1 MAVCTYTYQDSH
13 APCGHPATGDSGLC
27 LWHNPVV
34 SKSDPYVRDLLTQAD
49 ATGQA
54 DLSEFHLVG
63 LQWPGA
69 LLPLRKLTRVD
80 LRDAHLDGADLSGCE
95 LSHAVLR
102 RTSLKRADLR
112 GARLIG
118 ADLSGTNFTD
128 ADLRDADLSG
138 AQLTGTVLNGCDLR
152 GANLAGAKVVDF
164 RWNRRTRFA
173 GVKGLEANRTV
184 SSGDQDPTQAFPAP
198 LALCGAITGDISA
211 LEDPDPELCR
221 THLYAP
227 AVQSVVM
234 PAVAAVPVA
243 EELRVARGSRSS
255 SGSGWRWATAAAILL
270 AVGGVGVGVWGWSQQ
285 SSTSVAEALQP
296 TENLKQEL
304 ANLQRQ
310 HEADLAQIQTIQGQ
324 LRGTAGQGSSLKQE
338 VALRQAEADALR
350 TTLRASESDLL
361 RLQGVDDRATILNQ
375 KVEELTSLN
384 AELARET
391 GRQGQVGRILAIG
404 VGRLKTE
411 NQTLAADRDQQNI
424 DRRHLA
430 ELESEAAHLRESVAA
445 FTTERAD
452 LLARNAKLSGDL
464 LVASRDIERYL
475 TRVNA
480 SHLQDYLTDDQSRVP
495 LLTVARGKPV
505 ALSGDYLV
513 TLRVDQGQQSGTV
526 LAQVVVQRPPSATN
540 PDVTVVLYDENQ
552 QPLRR
557 LAYSFPHVDANKPF
571 VSSSTEVACDRFPAF
586 ARVMIAPGLDGLS
599 AKR

>member
-49 ATGQA
+49 AAGQA

-69 LLPLRKLTRVD
+69 SLPLRKLTRVD
-80 LRDAHLDGADLSGCE
+80 FRDAHLDGADLSGCE

-112 GARLIG
+112 GARLVG
-118 ADLSGTNFTD
+118 ADLSGTNLTD

-138 AQLTGTVLNGCDLR
+138 AQLAGTVLNGCDLR

-173 GVKGLEANRTV
+173 GVKGLDADRTI
-184 SSGDQDPTQAFPAP
+184 SSGDEDPTQAFPAP
-198 LALCGAITGDISA
+198 LALCSAITGDISA

-227 AVQSVVM
+227 AVQSVIM
-234 PAVAAVPVA
+234 SAVTAIP
-243 EELRVARGSRSS
+243 EPELRSAPSRN
-255 SGSGWRWATAAAILL
+255 WRWATAASIVL
-270 AVGGVGVGVWGWSQQ
+270 AVGGVGFSVWGWSQPA
-285 SSTSVAEALQP
+285 STHATVAIQP

-310 HEADLAQIQTIQGQ
+310 HEADLAQIQTIQEQ
-324 LRGTAGQGSSLKQE
+324 FRGTAGQGSSLKQE

-350 TTLRASESDLL
+350 SALRASESDLL
-361 RLQGVDDRATILNQ
+361 RMQGVDDRATLLSQ
-375 KVEELTSLN
+375 KVDELTSLN

-391 GRQGQVGRILAIG
+391 GRQGQVGRILALG

-411 NQTLAADRDQQNI
+411 NQALAADRDQQQI

-430 ELESEAAHLRESVAA
+430 DVESEVARLRESVAA
-445 FTTERAD
+445 FTSERTD

-464 LVASRDIERYL
+464 FVASRDIERYL
-475 TRVNA
+475 NRVNA
-480 SHLQDYLTDDQSRVP
+480 SHLQDYLTDDQSRIP
-495 LLTVARGKPV
+495 LLTVARGKPI

-513 TLRVDQGQQSGTV
+513 TLRVDQGQQPGTV
-526 LAQVVVQRPPSATN
+526 LTHVVVQRPPSATN

-571 VSSSTEVACDRFPAF
+571 VSSTTEVACERFPAF

>member
-1 MAVCTYTYQDSH
+1 MAACTYTYQDSH

-49 ATGQA
+49 AAGQA

-63 LQWPGA
+63 LQWPEA

-80 LRDAHLDGADLSGCE
+80 FRDAHLDGADFSGCE

-138 AQLTGTVLNGCDLR
+138 AHLSGTVLNGCDLR

-173 GVKGLEANRTV
+173 GVKGLEADRTV
-184 SSGDQDPTQAFPAP
+184 SSGDEDPTQAFPAP
-198 LALCGAITGDISA
+198 LALCGAIAGDISA
-211 LEDPDPELCR
+211 LEDPEPELCR

-234 PAVAAVPVA
+234 PAVTAVPVP
-243 EELRVARGSRSS
+243 ELRIAPSSR
-255 SGSGWRWATAAAILL
+255 WRLATAAAIVF
-270 AVGGVGVGVWGWSQQ
+270 AVGGVGFGVWGWSQQ
-285 SSTSVAEALQP
+285 GSANAAVAMVP
-296 TENLKQEL
+296 TENIKQEL

-350 TTLRASESDLL
+350 FTLRASESDLL
-361 RLQGVDDRATILNQ
+361 RLQGVDDRATILSQ
-375 KVEELTSLN
+375 KVDELTSLN

-391 GRQGQVGRILAIG
+391 GRQAQVGRILAIG

-430 ELESEAAHLRESVAA
+430 ELESEAVRLRESVAA

-475 TRVNA
+475 ARVNA

-513 TLRVDQGQQSGTV
+513 TLRVDQGQQPGTV
-526 LAQVVVQRPPSATN
+526 LAQVVVQRPSSATN

>member
-49 ATGQA
+49 AAGQA

-69 LLPLRKLTRVD
+69 SLPLRKLTRVD
-80 LRDAHLDGADLSGCE
+80 FRDAHLDGADLSGCE

-112 GARLIG
+112 GARLVG
-118 ADLSGTNFTD
+118 ADLSGTNLTD

-138 AQLTGTVLNGCDLR
+138 AQLAGTVLNGCDLR

-164 RWNRRTRFA
+164 SWNRRTRFA
-173 GVKGLEANRTV
+173 GVKGLDADRTI
-184 SSGDQDPTQAFPAP
+184 SSGDEDPTQAFPAP
-198 LALCGAITGDISA
+198 LALCGVITGDISA

-227 AVQSVVM
+227 AVQSVIM
-234 PAVAAVPVA
+234 PAVTAIPVP
-243 EELRVARGSRSS
+243 ELRSAPSRN
-255 SGSGWRWATAAAILL
+255 WRWATAASIVL
-270 AVGGVGVGVWGWSQQ
+270 AVGGVGFGVWGWSQPA
-285 SSTSVAEALQP
+285 STHATVAIQP

-310 HEADLAQIQTIQGQ
+310 HEADLAQIQTIQEQ

-350 TTLRASESDLL
+350 SALRASESDLL
-361 RLQGVDDRATILNQ
+361 RMQGVDDRATLLSQ
-375 KVEELTSLN
+375 KVDELTSLN

-391 GRQGQVGRILAIG
+391 GRQGQVGRILALG

-411 NQTLAADRDQQNI
+411 NQVLAADRDQQQI

-430 ELESEAAHLRESVAA
+430 DIESEVARLRESVAA
-445 FTTERAD
+445 FTSERTD

-464 LVASRDIERYL
+464 FVASRDIERYL
-475 TRVNA
+475 NRVNA
-480 SHLQDYLTDDQSRVP
+480 SHLQDYLTDDQSRIP
-495 LLTVARGKPV
+495 LLTVARGKPI

-513 TLRVDQGQQSGTV
+513 TLRVDQGQQPGTV
-526 LAQVVVQRPPSATN
+526 LTHVVVQRPPSATN

-571 VSSSTEVACDRFPAF
+571 VSSTTEVACERFPAF

>member
-27 LWHNPVV
+27 LWHNPLV

-49 ATGQA
+49 AAGQA

-69 LLPLRKLTRVD
+69 SLPLRKLTRVD
-80 LRDAHLDGADLSGCE
+80 FRDAHLDGADLSGCE

-102 RTSLKRADLR
+102 RTSFKRADLR
-112 GARLIG
+112 GARLVG
-118 ADLSGTNFTD
+118 ADLSGTNLTD

-138 AQLTGTVLNGCDLR
+138 AQLAGTVLNGCDLR

-164 RWNRRTRFA
+164 SWNRRTRFA
-173 GVKGLEANRTV
+173 GVKGLDADRTI
-184 SSGDQDPTQAFPAP
+184 SSGDEDPTQAFPAP
-198 LALCGAITGDISA
+198 LALCSAITGDISA

-227 AVQSVVM
+227 AVQSVIM
-234 PAVAAVPVA
+234 PAVTAIPVP
-243 EELRVARGSRSS
+243 ELRSAPSRN
-255 SGSGWRWATAAAILL
+255 WRWATAASIVL
-270 AVGGVGVGVWGWSQQ
+270 AVGGVGFGVWGWSQPA
-285 SSTSVAEALQP
+285 STRATVAIQP

-310 HEADLAQIQTIQGQ
+310 HEADLAQIQTIQEQ

-350 TTLRASESDLL
+350 SALRASESDLL
-361 RLQGVDDRATILNQ
+361 RMQGVDDRATLLSHL
-375 KVEELTSLN
+375 VDELTSLN

-391 GRQGQVGRILAIG
+391 GRQGQVGRILALG

-411 NQTLAADRDQQNI
+411 NQALAADRDQQQI

-430 ELESEAAHLRESVAA
+430 DVESEVARLRESVAA
-445 FTTERAD
+445 FTSERTD

-464 LVASRDIERYL
+464 FVASRDIERYL
-475 TRVNA
+475 NRVNA
-480 SHLQDYLTDDQSRVP
+480 SHLQDYLTDDQSRIP
-495 LLTVARGKPV
+495 LLTVARGKPI

-513 TLRVDQGQQSGTV
+513 TLRVDQGQQPGTV
-526 LAQVVVQRPPSATN
+526 LTHVVVQRPPSATN

-571 VSSSTEVACDRFPAF
+571 VSSTTEVACERFPAF

>member
-13 APCGHPATGDSGLC
+13 TPCGHPAAGDSGLC

-49 ATGQA
+49 AAGQA

-63 LQWPGA
+63 LQWPDA
-69 LLPLRKLTRVD
+69 SLPLRKLTRVD

-112 GARLIG
+112 GARLVG

-138 AQLTGTVLNGCDLR
+138 AQLAGTVLNGCDLR

-173 GVKGLEANRTV
+173 GVKGLEADRTV
-184 SSGDQDPTQAFPAP
+184 SRGDEDPTQSFPAP
-198 LALCGAITGDISA
+198 LALCGAMTGDISA

-227 AVQSVVM
+227 AVQSMVSSGS
-234 PAVAAVPVA
+234 AVAPVS
-243 EELRVARGSRSS
+243 ELRVTLFSR
-255 SGSGWRWATAAAILL
+255 WRWAIAAAIVL

-285 SSTSVAEALQP
+285 ASANVAVAIQP
-296 TENLKQEL
+296 SENLKQEL

-310 HEADLAQIQTIQGQ
+310 HEADLAQIQTVQGQ

-338 VALRQAEADALR
+338 LALRQAEADALR
-350 TTLRASESDLL
+350 TALRASESDLL
-361 RLQGVDDRATILNQ
+361 RLQEVDDRATLLSQ
-375 KVEELTSLN
+375 KVDELTSLN

-411 NQTLAADRDQQNI
+411 NQALATDRDQQQI

-430 ELESEAAHLRESVAA
+430 DVESEVARLRESVAA
-445 FTTERAD
+445 FTAERTD

-464 LVASRDIERYL
+464 FVASRDIERYL
-475 TRVNA
+475 NRVNA
-480 SHLQDYLTDDQSRVP
+480 SHLQDYLTDDQSRIP
-495 LLTVARGKPV
+495 LLPVVRGKPI

-513 TLRVDQGQQSGTV
+513 TLRVDQGQQPGTV
-526 LAQVVVQRPPSATN
+526 LTYVVVQRPPSATN

-571 VSSSTEVACDRFPAF
+571 VSSTTEVACERFPAF

>member
-1 MAVCTYTYQDSH
+1 MAACTYTYQDSH
-13 APCGHPATGDSGLC
+13 AACTHPATGDSGLC

-49 ATGQA
+49 AAGQA

-63 LQWPGA
+63 LQWPEA

-80 LRDAHLDGADLSGCE
+80 FRDAHLDGADFSGCE

-138 AQLTGTVLNGCDLR
+138 AQLSGTVLNGCDLR

-173 GVKGLEANRTV
+173 GVKGLEADRTV
-184 SSGDQDPTQAFPAP
+184 SSGDEDPTQAFPAP
-198 LALCGAITGDISA
+198 LALCGAIAGDISA
-211 LEDPDPELCR
+211 LEDPEPELCR

-234 PAVAAVPVA
+234 PAVTAVPVP
-243 EELRVARGSRSS
+243 ELRIAPSSR
-255 SGSGWRWATAAAILL
+255 WRLATAAAIVF
-270 AVGGVGVGVWGWSQQ
+270 AVGGVGFGVWGWSQQ
-285 SSTSVAEALQP
+285 GSANAAVAMVP
-296 TENLKQEL
+296 TENIKQEL

-350 TTLRASESDLL
+350 FTLRASESDLL
-361 RLQGVDDRATILNQ
+361 RLQGVDDRATILSQ
-375 KVEELTSLN
+375 KVDELTSLN

-391 GRQGQVGRILAIG
+391 GRQAQVGRILAIG

-430 ELESEAAHLRESVAA
+430 ELESEAVRLRESVAA

-475 TRVNA
+475 ARVNA

-513 TLRVDQGQQSGTV
+513 TLRVDQGQQPGTV
-526 LAQVVVQRPPSATN
+526 LAQVVVQRPSSATN

>member
-1 MAVCTYTYQDSH
+1 MAVCAYTYQDSH
-13 APCGHPATGDSGLC
+13 APCGHPATGDSRLC

-34 SKSDPYVRDLLTQAD
+34 NKSDPYVRDLLTQAD
-49 ATGQA
+49 ASGQA

-80 LRDAHLDGADLSGCE
+80 FRDAHLDGADFSGCE

-173 GVKGLEANRTV
+173 GVKGLDADRTV

-198 LALCGAITGDISA
+198 LALCGAIAGDISA

-234 PAVAAVPVA
+234 PAATSVPTP
-243 EELRVARGSRSS
+243 ELRVTSS
-255 SGSGWRWATAAAILL
+255 SGWRWATAAAIML
-270 AVGGVGVGVWGWSQQ
+270 AVGGATVGAWGWSQQ
-285 SSTSVAEALQP
+285 ISADTAGAMIP
-296 TENLKQEL
+296 TKNLKQEL

-350 TTLRASESDLL
+350 SALRTSESDLL

-375 KVEELTSLN
+375 KVDELTSLN

-411 NQTLAADRDQQNI
+411 NQTLTADRDRQNI
-424 DRRHLA
+424 DRRHLV
-430 ELESEAAHLRESVAA
+430 EIESEVVRLRESITA

-452 LLARNAKLSGDL
+452 LLVRNAKLSGDL

-495 LLTVARGKPV
+495 LLTVARGKPM

-513 TLRVDQGQQSGTV
+513 TLRVDLGQQPGTV
-526 LAQVVVQRPPSATN
+526 LTQVVVQRPPSATN

-571 VSSSTEVACDRFPAF
+571 VSSTTEVACERFPAF
-586 ARVMIAPGLDGLS
+586 ARVMVAPGLDGLS

>member
-1 MAVCTYTYQDSH
+1 MAVCTYIYQDSH

-49 ATGQA
+49 AAGQA

-63 LQWPGA
+63 LQWPSA
-69 LLPLRKLTRVD
+69 SLPLRKLTRVD
-80 LRDAHLDGADLSGCE
+80 FRDAYLDGADLSGCE

-112 GARLIG
+112 GARLVG

-138 AQLTGTVLNGCDLR
+138 AQLAGTVLNGCDLR

-173 GVKGLEANRTV
+173 GVKGLEADRTV
-184 SSGDQDPTQAFPAP
+184 SRGDEDPTQSFPAP

-211 LEDPDPELCR
+211 LEDPDLELCR

-227 AVQSVVM
+227 AVQSMVSSAA
-234 PAVAAVPVA
+234 AVAPVL
-243 EELRVARGSRSS
+243 ELRVTLSSR
-255 SGSGWRWATAAAILL
+255 WRWATAAAIVL
-270 AVGGVGVGVWGWSQQ
+270 AVGGVVVGVWGWSQQ
-285 SSTSVAEALQP
+285 ASANVAVAIQP
-296 TENLKQEL
+296 SENLKQEL

-310 HEADLAQIQTIQGQ
+310 HEADLAQIQTVQGQ

-338 VALRQAEADALR
+338 LALRQAEADALR

-361 RLQGVDDRATILNQ
+361 RLQGVDDRATLLSQ
-375 KVEELTSLN
+375 KVDELTSLN

-391 GRQGQVGRILAIG
+391 GRQSQVGRILALG

-411 NQTLAADRDQQNI
+411 NQALATDRDQQQI

-430 ELESEAAHLRESVAA
+430 DVESEVARLRESVAA
-445 FTTERAD
+445 FTTERTD

-464 LVASRDIERYL
+464 FVASRDIERYL
-475 TRVNA
+475 NRVNA
-480 SHLQDYLTDDQSRVP
+480 SHLQDYLTDDQSRIP
-495 LLTVARGKPV
+495 LLTVARGKPI

-513 TLRVDQGQQSGTV
+513 TLRVDQGQQPGTV
-526 LAQVVVQRPPSATN
+526 LTHVVVQRPPSANN

-571 VSSSTEVACDRFPAF
+571 VSSTTEVACERFPAF

>member
-13 APCGHPATGDSGLC
+13 TPCGHPAAGDSALC

-49 ATGQA
+49 AAGQA

-63 LQWPGA
+63 LQWPDA
-69 LLPLRKLTRVD
+69 SLPLRKLTRVD

-112 GARLIG
+112 GARLVG

-138 AQLTGTVLNGCDLR
+138 AQLAGTVLNGCDLR

-173 GVKGLEANRTV
+173 GVKGLEADRTV
-184 SSGDQDPTQAFPAP
+184 SRGDEDPTQSFPAP

-227 AVQSVVM
+227 AVQSMV
-234 PAVAAVPVA
+234 
-243 EELRVARGSRSS
+243 S
-255 SGSGWRWATAAAILL
+255 SGSAVAPVSELRATLFSRWRWATAAAIVL
-270 AVGGVGVGVWGWSQQ
+270 AVGGVVVGVWGWSQQ
-285 SSTSVAEALQP
+285 ASANVAVAIQP
-296 TENLKQEL
+296 SENLKQEL

-310 HEADLAQIQTIQGQ
+310 HEADLAQIQTVQGQ

-338 VALRQAEADALR
+338 LALRQAEADALR
-350 TTLRASESDLL
+350 TALRASESDLL
-361 RLQGVDDRATILNQ
+361 RLQEVDDRATLLSQ
-375 KVEELTSLN
+375 KVDELTSLN

-411 NQTLAADRDQQNI
+411 NQALAADRDQQQI

-430 ELESEAAHLRESVAA
+430 DVESEVARLRESVAG
-445 FTTERAD
+445 FTTERTD

-464 LVASRDIERYL
+464 FVASRDIERYL
-475 TRVNA
+475 NRVNA
-480 SHLQDYLTDDQSRVP
+480 SHLQDYLTDDQSRIP
-495 LLTVARGKPV
+495 LLTVARGKPI

-513 TLRVDQGQQSGTV
+513 TLRVDQGQQPGTV
-526 LAQVVVQRPPSATN
+526 LTYVVVQRPPSATN

-571 VSSSTEVACDRFPAF
+571 VSSTTEVVCERFPAF

-599 AKR
+599 AQR

>member
-1 MAVCTYTYQDSH
+1 MAVCIYKYQDSH

-34 SKSDPYVRDLLTQAD
+34 SKSDPYVRDLLIQAD
-49 ATGQA
+49 AAGQA

-80 LRDAHLDGADLSGCE
+80 FRDAHLDGADLSGCE

-112 GARLIG
+112 GARLVG

-138 AQLTGTVLNGCDLR
+138 AQLAGTVLNGCDLR

-173 GVKGLEANRTV
+173 GVKGLEADRTV
-184 SSGDQDPTQAFPAP
+184 SSGDEDPTQAFPAP
-198 LALCGAITGDISA
+198 LALCGASAGEISA
-211 LEDPDPELCR
+211 LEDPDPELSR

-227 AVQSVVM
+227 AVLGVAM
-234 PAVAAVPVA
+234 PAATAAPVP
-243 EELRVARGSRSS
+243 ELRVAPSSR
-255 SGSGWRWATAAAILL
+255 WRWATAAAILL

-285 SSTSVAEALQP
+285 ASSSAAVAIQP
-296 TENLKQEL
+296 TENMKQEL

-324 LRGTAGQGSSLKQE
+324 LRGTVGQGSSLKQE
-338 VALRQAEADALR
+338 VALRQAEAEALR
-350 TTLRASESDLL
+350 TALRASESDLL
-361 RLQGVDDRATILNQ
+361 RLQGVDDRATLLSQ
-375 KVEELTSLN
+375 KVDELTSLN

-411 NQTLAADRDQQNI
+411 NQALAADRDQQQI

-430 ELESEAAHLRESVAA
+430 DVESEVARLRESVAA
-445 FTTERAD
+445 FTTERTD

-475 TRVNA
+475 NRVNA
-480 SHLQDYLTDDQSRVP
+480 SHLQDYLTDDQSRIP
-495 LLTVARGKPV
+495 LLTVARGKPI

-513 TLRVDQGQQSGTV
+513 TLRVDQGQQPGTV
-526 LAQVVVQRPPSATN
+526 LTHVVVQRPPSATN

-571 VSSSTEVACDRFPAF
+571 VSSTTEVACERFPAF